1 MSFET
6 FLYAHPSF
14 AKFVITLLLLFSD
27 LCAYSYTLL
36 KVYRVL
42 LFSKVTFDQLPLL
55 NPYVWPLSFFRVV
68 TNPYFRFWFKLLPN
82 LRFGRV
88 SYDISTIFGL
98 EVLGTFIYL
107 SMQLRAASFIQAQ
120 EILTHL
126 NQ

>member
-107 SMQLRAASFIQAQ
+107 C
-120 EILTHL
+120 
-126 NQ
+126 N